1 MAATIDETDIET
13 ISQTEFEA
21 LISEI
26 EGIKATHPEYSE
38 KEILKMMNI
47 LHPDNERGI
56 FDIWNALT
64 DSEKNYVSGI
74 HLMR

>member
-1 MAATIDETDIET
+1 
-13 ISQTEFEA
+13 
-21 LISEI
+21 
-26 EGIKATHPEYSE
+26 
-38 KEILKMMNI
+38 MNI